1 MLAVPTRGLIQVLLS
16 GICFGFLGVFGK
28 LSFQKGLSVG
38 ELLTYRFTLAAL
50 LLGLGL
56 AFIRPSWLRI
66 DFKQLCVSLAL
77 GVFGYAIFS
86 SLYFLSIQGITVGLA
101 ALLLFTFPLF
111 VNLGEW
117 LFLKHK
123 LTRSQLISMLL
134 SFLGL
139 CLLVYGDWSIQNR
152 LSVLYGLGASITYA
166 TYVLVSGVVQK
177 QVRPLT
183 SSFYVIV
190 GAGAMLGLI
199 HQPSFQIF
207 SSNQADKWWLIIGIS
222 IICTIAPI
230 TLFLSGLQKM
240 KSSEASLVV
249 MIEPVVATL
258 AGMVFFQE
266 SLSFIQSL
274 GAALILSA
282 IGMKAWNFS

>member
-1 MLAVPTRGLIQVLLS
+1 MRTRGLIQVLLS
-16 GICFGFLGVFGK
+16 GICFGFLGIFGK
-28 LSFQKGLSVG
+28 LSFLKGLSVG
-38 ELLTYRFTLAAL
+38 ELLTYRFSLAAL
-50 LLGLGL
+50 ILGLGL
-56 AFIRPSWLRI
+56 AIIRPSWLRI
-66 DFKQLCVSLAL
+66 DFKQLGISLAL

-123 LTRSQLISMLL
+123 LSKPQLISMFL

-139 CLLVYGDWSIQNR
+139 CLLVYGDWSIQSR
-152 LSVLYGLGASITYA
+152 LSVFYGLGAAITYA

-190 GAGAMLGLI
+190 GASAMLGLI
-199 HQPSFQIF
+199 HQPSTDIF
-207 SSNQADKWWLIIGIS
+207 SLTQVDKWWLILGIS

-258 AGMVFFQE
+258 AGMAFFQE

-274 GAALILSA
+274 GAFLILSA
-282 IGMKAWNFS
+282 IVMKAWKFG